1 MKLFL
6 TKEQE
11 KKRALIKLSRRCK
24 SREYTVIVSLT
35 EFISKSQQSEFERS
49 LNSSVR
55 NRILVG

>member
-11 KKRALIKLSRRCK
+11 KKRALIKLARRCK
-24 SREYTVIVSLT
+24 NREYIVIVSLT